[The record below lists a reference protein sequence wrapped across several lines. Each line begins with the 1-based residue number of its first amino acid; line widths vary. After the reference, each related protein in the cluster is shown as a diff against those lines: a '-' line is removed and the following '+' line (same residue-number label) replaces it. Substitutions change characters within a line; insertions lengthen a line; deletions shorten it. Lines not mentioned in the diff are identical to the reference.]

1 MQISS
6 GRTERVLFTRK
17 SVLLR
22 NGGDKH
28 TYNKVNGGND
38 IDDSVP
44 DGWAKMGSGLMLILR
59 DINTQEMRLL
69 FLDEEPLKRNIT
81 RLADRV
87 RLNAIVNA
95 EKQEIKTSARL
106 SAVIFKAIDISDIP
120 GGKCYGYV
128 TDFDTSDSAKTFKS
142 LLTNGGKTST
152 VKKTLVSSQ
161 GDKAA
166 IFGSKSGASSNGAT
180 SAKSVSAAAG
190 FGGFGA
196 SAENEQ
202 KVDKEKS
209 AGVFGG
215 SVGTTGSEE
224 KGVSSPWRKWR
235 VFIWRRWR

>member
-1 MQISS
+1 
-6 GRTERVLFTRK
+6 
-17 SVLLR
+17 
-22 NGGDKH
+22 
-28 TYNKVNGGND
+28 
-38 IDDSVP
+38 
-44 DGWAKMGSGLMLILR
+44 
-59 DINTQEMRLL
+59 MRLL

-142 LLTNGGKTST
+142 LLMNGGKTST

-166 IFGSKSGASSNGAT
+166 IFGGKSGASSNGAT

-209 AGVFGG
+209 VGVFGG
-215 SVGTTGSEE
+215 SVGTFGSEE
-224 KGVSSPWRKWR
+224 KGVSALGGNGGFSFGGAGDNGGNKTTASAASPKP
-235 VFIWRRWR
+235 VKKDGASSTPMFGTPLGDFGKPESPGKADASKSFSALYLNA